1 MALRTTYEQ
10 FLAAPNPLSLT
21 DNATFHYIPTLTSFS
36 QPGPIVKHLDSQ
48 ARTVVNKKK
57 EKTLSAV
64 EGESAV
70 ALEVETTLEFISGG
84 GAYLPKLEN
93 FVVDRIATFPT
104 VREQLSCI
112 EAAELTDFCRLT
124 LSNSKATESRRSESP
139 GTKALYS
146 NRWTL

>member
-10 FLAAPNPLSLT
+10 FLASPNPLSLT

-36 QPGPIVKHLDSQ
+36 QAGPIVKHLENQ
-48 ARTVVNKKK
+48 ARTVVEKKS
-57 EKTLSAV
+57 EKTISAV

-93 FVVDRIATFPT
+93 FVVDRIVTFPT
-104 VREQLSCI
+104 VRGHLSYLG
-112 EAAELTDFCRLT
+112 AADLTDFCRLIS
-124 LSNSKATESRRSESP
+124 SNSKATESRPSESL
-139 GTKALYS
+139 GTKDLYY
-146 NRWTL
+146 NRLIS